1 MKGKAFKIIKIAVPA
16 VLIFAVV
23 VYCLMWYVHYKRFDK
38 FDENYLLFSKQ
49 DNQSNYYNEENGFS
63 YNVERPKFFG
73 DKDELMGS
81 LYVMNSPEKLGD
93 IKTTEDSYSVSVII
107 KPQLFGGYEVQ
118 FEIIQAVNIRYLET
132 VGYHTADFENVCN
145 VTFDEN
151 LKIDKDATQEQKEQ
165 FEQFYDLIT
174 QYCQEID
181 KVWDIF
187 ELE

>member
-1 MKGKAFKIIKIAVPA
+1 MKDKAFKILKIAVPA
-16 VLIFAVV
+16 LLVFAIAA
-23 VYCLMWYVHYKRFDK
+23 YCVTWYLHYKRFDK

-49 DNQSNYYNEENGFS
+49 DNQSNYYDEENGLS

-81 LYVMNSPEKLGD
+81 LCVMNLPENLGD

-107 KPQLFGGYEVQ
+107 KPQLFGGYEVNLQ
-118 FEIIQAVNIRYLET
+118 IMQAVNIRYLET
-132 VGYHTADFENVCN
+132 VGYYTADFENVCDL
-145 VTFDEN
+145 TFDEN

-165 FEQFYDLIT
+165 FEQFYDLIMR
-174 QYCQEID
+174 YCQEID
-181 KVWDIF
+181 VVWDIF